1 MKELRYDAAVIGG
14 GAAGMA
20 AALELETAG
29 FSCAI
34 IEREDHLGGILM
46 QCIHNGFGLHEFSEE
61 LTGPEFAER
70 FIEQVIKSKIAVYLN
85 TTVTQF
91 TGEMGTGDRGSGT
104 GGMGTRDQG
113 LGTGGREPKYQNPT
127 REQHHSSD
135 NDPRSPVPGPRSLIC
150 VSPDGVMHIQCRAVI
165 LAMGCRERNRGNVR
179 IPGARPAG
187 VFTAGLAQRLVNV
200 EGYIP
205 GKEVVIIGSGDIGLI
220 MARRMSWVGCLV
232 KAVVE
237 IMPYP
242 AGLTRN
248 IVQCLRD
255 FDIPLYLS
263 CHTTAIFGN
272 DRVEGVELTPMEDGI
287 TVPEKR
293 FRIDCDTVL
302 LSVGLVPEN
311 ELSRAAGVEINSATG
326 GPLVDSFLMT
336 NVNGIFACG
345 NVLHVHDLV
354 DWVSQES
361 RTAGRYAAQW
371 LCGNT
376 PGAQIR
382 VKAGSNVRYVNP
394 ARIDPQRENQIYL
407 RSMVVKS
414 DAVLELRLNGL
425 VIRSIRKNH
434 IQPSE
439 MINLKIGPKDF
450 PGQVPEADSVLEF
463 RIV

>member
-1 MKELRYDAAVIGG
+1 MRELQYDAVVIGG

-20 AALELETAG
+20 AALELEESG
-29 FSCAI
+29 FTCAI

-70 FIEQVIKSKIAVYLN
+70 FIERVTKSKIAVYLN
-85 TTVTQF
+85 TTVIRF
-91 TGEMGTGDRGSGT
+91 SADHAPFSGS
-104 GGMGTRDQG
+104 
-113 LGTGGREPKYQNPT
+113 
-127 REQHHSSD
+127 
-135 NDPRSPVPGPRSLIC
+135 RSPLNIPHKEIYC
-150 VSPDGVMHIQCRAVI
+150 ASPSGAMRIQSSAVL

-179 IPGARPAG
+179 IPGSRPAG
-187 VFTAGLAQRLVNV
+187 IFTAGLAQRLVNI

-220 MARRMSWVGCLV
+220 MARRMSWVGCKV

-263 CHTTAIFGN
+263 SQTTGVFGN
-272 DRVEGVELTPMEDGI
+272 DRVEGIEVTPMENGI
-287 TVPEKR
+287 LVPQKS

-311 ELSRAAGVEINSATG
+311 ELSKAAGVELNSVTN
-326 GPLVDSFLMT
+326 GPVVDSSLMT
-336 NVNGIFACG
+336 NTDGVFACG

-354 DWVSQES
+354 D
-361 RTAGRYAAQW
+361 
-371 LCGNT
+371 
-376 PGAQIR
+376 
-382 VKAGSNVRYVNP
+382 
-394 ARIDPQRENQIYL
+394 
-407 RSMVVKS
+407 
-414 DAVLELRLNGL
+414 
-425 VIRSIRKNH
+425 
-434 IQPSE
+434 
-439 MINLKIGPKDF
+439 
-450 PGQVPEADSVLEF
+450 
-463 RIV
+463 